1 MITLYLC
8 RHGRTIENEQR
19 MLQGQSPDYG
29 RLSETGKAQAAAMG
43 EKLRGIKADAI
54 ITSDLQRCIDTA
66 HIALGD
72 DVELIKEPLLRERD
86 WTTMVGHPIA
96 EGMLQEEKYAES
108 VESMAKRAEALLKKW
123 KKEYD
128 GKTIIAIGHGFIDR
142 VLQGVYYGKNY
153 LEIKPMENSEVREI
167 LINVT

>member
-96 EGMLQEEKYAES
+96 EGMLQEEKYA
-108 VESMAKRAEALLKKW
+108 
-123 KKEYD
+123 
-128 GKTIIAIGHGFIDR
+128 
-142 VLQGVYYGKNY
+142 
-153 LEIKPMENSEVREI
+153 
-167 LINVT
+167 